1 MFFFSK
7 FFKKKPRKVVLG
19 LSLGSGGAKG
29 FAELGVLKA
38 FEENGIEFDV
48 VSGTSIGSIIG
59 AFYANGYTSTD
70 IGELLKRVDIG
81 EIKNVFMLKMDMSG
95 LFNVL
100 DRSIGSL
107 NIEELKKP
115 FMTVA
120 TVMDTGEE
128 QTFDKG
134 RVADALCASSCF
146 VPFFKPYEIDGVKY
160 VDGAYANSIPADK
173 VRLMGAEY
181 VVSVDLSVRDAKP
194 TLLSKLLPTYEGK
207 IEEPWKVGYDNSD
220 VVIHPDLRE
229 FTSTSFSSGDIMFER
244 GYASAIEVI
253 PKIKKDIENLKFTKS
268 KKR

>member
-1 MFFFSK
+1 MFFFSR
-7 FFKKKPRKVVLG
+7 FFKKKPRKVKLG
-19 LSLGSGGAKG
+19 LALGSGGAKG
-29 FAELGVLKA
+29 FAELGVLRA
-38 FEENGIEFDV
+38 FEENGVEFDII
-48 VSGTSIGSIIG
+48 SGTSIGSIIG

-81 EIKNVFMLKMDMSG
+81 DIKNVFMLKMDMDG
-95 LFNVL
+95 LFGVI
-100 DRSIGSL
+100 DKAIGSI

-115 FMTVA
+115 FFTVA
-120 TVMDTGEE
+120 TEMETGDEV
-128 QTFDKG
+128 TFSKG

-173 VRLMGAEY
+173 VKNAGAEY

-194 TLLSKLLPTYEGK
+194 SLLSKILPTYEGK
-207 IEEPWKVGYDNSD
+207 VKEPWKVGYDNSD

-229 FTSTSFSSGDIMFER
+229 FTSTSFSSGSIMYER
-244 GYASAIEVI
+244 GYAKAIELM
-253 PKIKKDIENLKFTKS
+253 PKIKKDIETLKLTKP